1 MALDPAQA
9 AALDAQVVKQ
19 YEQYINPS
27 LLRLQ
32 AFMGFDKVEWEAEGS
47 LIRDAHGREYID
59 CLGGFGVFTLG
70 HRHPNVV
77 AAVQEQLQRIPLPS
91 KVMLGISYGAMAEL
105 LATHSPG
112 QLQYTFACNSGTE
125 AVEAAIKLARL
136 KTGKPGIVYTS
147 NAYHGKTM
155 GSLSITDRA
164 KYQKPA
170 QPLLGGM
177 RVVPFNDLGAL
188 RAMLEADDQIGAF
201 IIEPVQG
208 EGGIHLADP
217 EYLRGAQ
224 TLCKERGVL
233 FILDE
238 VQTGLGRTGKLF
250 AAEHA
255 GLEPDL
261 LCLAKA
267 LGGGVMPIGAVLGTP
282 DVWSVFED
290 NPLIHSSTFGGNPL
304 ACAAAVAAL
313 KTTIEEDLPAQAAA
327 KGVWLLEQLQA
338 IQSAFPDLIKEAR
351 GLGLMLGVEFF
362 DEDIAGL
369 LISSLANQGIVVAYT
384 LNNPTV
390 IRLEPALNIPQPLL
404 DRVVEAF
411 RFSCGEVRQMLAE
424 LEEAVA

>member
-1 MALDPAQA
+1 MALDSAQA

-70 HRHPNVV
+70 HRHPRVV

-112 QLQYTFACNSGTE
+112 KLQYTFACNSGTE

-177 RVVPFNDLGAL
+177 RVVPFNDLAAL
-188 RAMLEADDQIGAF
+188 QAMLDADDQIGAF

-217 EYLRGAQ
+217 GYLRGAQ
-224 TLCKERGVL
+224 ALCKERGVL

-282 DVWSVFED
+282 DVWSVFEE

-327 KGVWLLEQLQA
+327 KGVWLLQQLQA
-338 IQSAFPDLIKEAR
+338 IQSEFPDLMKEAR